1 MKRIL
6 YLRTHYQVIVA
17 LQMTNTI
24 FKDDQITLL
33 ISDDSNGA
41 NYVVEQLLKMHV
53 VEHAVL
59 VQIKKL
65 NNNKSLSKK
74 VVDLVSVP
82 FLRTNQYKKFIKSI
96 LNEFYDEFIFYNFCV
111 DATAFYNLLSMNNQE
126 MKVSCIEEGL
136 FSYDT
141 QIGLKHGKIMGLSYH
156 VRKFFGKSALQDHFT
171 NFYCYYPELYHGALT
186 AIQVPCVTINSR
198 TSELLKA
205 LYKPDFSQYNKR
217 YIFFTSVYDFE
228 GGEPIGEYELVS
240 QIADLVG
247 KENLLVKT
255 HPRDVRNIY
264 AENGF
269 YVDTNSAIPW
279 EVIQLGY
286 DFSNCVFMTVN
297 SGSVLAGS
305 FMSDKPVR
313 TFYMFKLCN
322 LEGNPSCQKN
332 AKDIK
337 AMLENQ
343 FLKNLLSRVSIA
355 NKLEDIIDE

>member
-1 MKRIL
+1 
-6 YLRTHYQVIVA
+6 
-17 LQMTNTI
+17 MTNTI

-41 NYVVEQLLKMHV
+41 DCVVEQLQKNNV
-53 VEHAVL
+53 VENALL
-59 VQIKKL
+59 VKTKKL
-65 NNNKSLSKK
+65 TYNKQLSEKLL
-74 VVDLVSVP
+74 DLVTVP
-82 FLRTNQYKKFIKSI
+82 FLDTNQYKKFIKPI
-96 LNEFYDEFIFYNFCV
+96 LNNCYEEFIFYNFGA
-111 DATAFYNLLSMNNQE
+111 DTIAFYNLLSMHNPE
-126 MKVSCIEEGL
+126 MKVSCMEEGL

-141 QIGLKHGKIMGLSYH
+141 QIGLKHGKIIGLSYH
-156 VRKFFGKSALQDHFT
+156 ARKLFGKNALQDHFA

-205 LYKPDFSQYNKR
+205 IYKPVFSQYNKR

-255 HPRDVRNIY
+255 HPRDVRNVY

-279 EVIQLGY
+279 EVIQLGF
-286 DFSNCVFMTVN
+286 DFSNCIFMTVN

-313 TFYMFKLCN
+313 TFYMFRLCN

-332 AKDIK
+332 VKDIK

-343 FLKNLLSRVSIA
+343 FLKNILSRVSIA